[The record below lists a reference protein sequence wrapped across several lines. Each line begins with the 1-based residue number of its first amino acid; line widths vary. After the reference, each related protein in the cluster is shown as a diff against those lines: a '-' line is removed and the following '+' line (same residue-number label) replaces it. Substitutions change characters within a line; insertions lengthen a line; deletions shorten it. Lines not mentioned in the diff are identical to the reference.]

1 MQGIKPSGG
10 LKVLCLQRI
19 IFFKIPREGNIPLD
33 TPPED
38 ENFSRGIF
46 WVSRLATCVVIPFI
60 LDVRLVDAPIGVTQD
75 FSIFLLRYLP

>member
-33 TPPED
+33 TPPEG
-38 ENFSRGIF
+38 ENFLEGF
-46 WVSRLATCVVIPFI
+46 LGE
-60 LDVRLVDAPIGVTQD
+60 PIGHVC
-75 FSIFLLRYLP
+75 SV